1 MNLKQLEYIVAI
13 EKEGSL
19 SRAADRLFITRP
31 ALNHYLISLET
42 ELGVPLFKRTG
53 RRLIPTVAGESYI
66 RAAKQILE
74 IKKQTYKELQDIAE
88 NYRGTISL
96 GLTTGVGNA
105 ILRDVLP
112 KFNRLYPH
120 YSLNL
125 LEGNIRTLET
135 AVKNGDIDF
144 AVVGYGSVPTDLKHI
159 TTISCEVVLVLPPD
173 HPLGVRASHG
183 EAPYATL
190 DLNELRDDDFVLMNT
205 KTNIRAIADKHFEMA
220 GFQPKIKVECSR
232 SSLAYHFVKE
242 GIGPSILMEFQ
253 IKPEDG
259 VHVFSLNPREI
270 WYQSIAYREGT
281 CFSKAEQCFIDLIC
295 RYFSET
301 AVQNIFRQ

>member
-19 SRAADRLFITRP
+19 TRAAERLFITRP
-31 ALNHYLISLET
+31 ALNHYLIGLEN
-42 ELGVPLFKRTG
+42 ELGMPLFKRTG
-53 RRLIPTVAGESYI
+53 RRLVPTLAGEAYL
-66 RAAKQILE
+66 RAAREMLE

-88 NYRGTISL
+88 DYKGVISI
-96 GLTTGVGNA
+96 GLTTGIGNSM
-105 ILRDVLP
+105 LRDVLP

-120 YSLNL
+120 YSLKL
-125 LEGNIRTLET
+125 LEGNIRTLEN
-135 AVKNGDIDF
+135 AVKNGDIDI
-144 AVVGYGSVPTDLKHI
+144 AVVGYGSVPTDLRHI

-173 HPLGVRASHG
+173 HPLGAV
-183 EAPYATL
+183 EAPRDEPHACL
-190 DLNELRDDDFVLMNT
+190 DLNELRDDYFVLMNT
-205 KTNIRAIADKHFEMA
+205 KTNIRAISDKHFEAA

-242 GIGPSILMEFQ
+242 GIGPSILMEYQ

-259 VHVFSLNPREI
+259 VHVFSLSPREI

-281 CFSKAEQCFIDLIC
+281 RFSKAERCFIDLIC

-301 AVQNIFRQ
+301 AVQNIFRL